1 MLIVIRNYRIL
12 NPLWR
17 IQYFT
22 FYPLRPSNFH
32 FSGLQ
37 IRAPLFFTKNQ
48 PLSINLHLV
57 LAQNFLNEFTI
68 KLAFQWFS
76 ISLHGKFSSV
86 NCPDQGALTMQYL
99 PQHDPAVAELVRL
112 EEARIEDTLDLIAAE
127 NHAPRSIFEAQGS
140 IFSTKAAEGYPG
152 HRFHAGCRNA
162 DALES
167 LANERARQL
176 FGADHANLQPH
187 SGVSANLAVYFS
199 VLNPGDRI
207 LSMKLSHGGH
217 LSHGDPSSITSKC
230 FNFQH
235 YGLDPKTERIDYDQ
249 VRAQALDYKPQ
260 MIIAGASSYPRLIDY
275 EKMEQIASRV
285 SAYLL
290 VDMAHI
296 AGLVAAGVIP
306 GPVAHADFVT
316 FTTYKTLQGGRGGVI
331 LCRQEHA
338 KKISRT
344 IFPGAQGTPSLNLLA
359 AKAVCF
365 KLALEP
371 VFKALQTKTRDNAC
385 ALSAGFEQKGYR
397 IVTGGTDNHLILV
410 DLRSKGL
417 TGDVA
422 EKALESVGI
431 IVNRNVIP
439 GDPARPDVTSGIR
452 VGAPGITSRGMGPDE
467 VSQIVGL
474 MDTAMINT
482 ENGDI
487 LDQVSRGVADLCRK
501 FPVYP

>member
-1 MLIVIRNYRIL
+1 
-12 NPLWR
+12 
-17 IQYFT
+17 
-22 FYPLRPSNFH
+22 
-32 FSGLQ
+32 
-37 IRAPLFFTKNQ
+37 
-48 PLSINLHLV
+48 
-57 LAQNFLNEFTI
+57 
-68 KLAFQWFS
+68 
-76 ISLHGKFSSV
+76 
-86 NCPDQGALTMQYL
+86 MQYL
-99 PQHDPAVAELVRL
+99 PQHDPAVAEIIRL

-152 HRFHAGCRNA
+152 RRFHAGCRNA

-167 LANERARQL
+167 LAIERARRL

-187 SGVSANLAVYFS
+187 SGVSANLAVYFA
-199 VLNPGDRI
+199 VLNPADRI

-235 YGLDPKTERIDYDQ
+235 YGLNLQTERIDYDE
-249 VRAQALDYKPQ
+249 VSDLAHKFKPQ
-260 MIIAGASSYPRLIDY
+260 MIVAGASSYPRLIDY
-275 EKMEQIASRV
+275 EQMAQIAASV

-331 LCRQEHA
+331 LCRQAHA
-338 KKISRT
+338 QKISRT

-365 KLALEP
+365 KLAMEP
-371 VFKALQTKTRDNAC
+371 EFRKLQAKTLDNAR
-385 ALSAGFEQKGYR
+385 ALSDGLEQKGYR
-397 IVTGGTDNHLILV
+397 VVSGGTDNHLILV
-410 DLRSKGL
+410 DLRSKDL

-422 EKALESVGI
+422 EKTLESVGI

-439 GDPARPDVTSGIR
+439 GDPQRPDVASGIR
-452 VGAPGITSRGMGPDE
+452 LGSPGITSRGMGQGE
-467 VSQIVGL
+467 VDQIVEL
-474 MDTAMINT
+474 MDAAMVNR

-487 LDQVSRGVADLCRK
+487 LKHVSQGVVDLCRR
-501 FPVYP
+501 FPVYKKEGLGD

>member
-1 MLIVIRNYRIL
+1 M